1 MALHDQHKKPMPA
14 SLNRKNI
21 RLPALNYVGMREYFV
36 TICCHGREPL
46 FARREN
52 ALPILE
58 QLQSSAGQHSFAVHA
73 YCCMPDHLHIL
84 AAGSSESSDLLSFV
98 NSFKEHTGYEF
109 TQRTGRPLWQFK
121 FYDHIL
127 RGGDGIERV
136 AWYIWMNPVRKG
148 LCAHPAEFP
157 YSGSFTRLSRDQAPP
172 DRPWNAPWT
181 GDKAQNAWRS
191 PRARL
196 VLSAPFSRHV
206 SSRHAAH
213 REVLRAKKFRRGGV
227 VKTPPRRIG
236 TTHCALFYSLRVVR
250 RACCYSVEIAT

>member
-1 MALHDQHKKPMPA
+1 MATDLE
-14 SLNRKNI
+14 RKNI

-36 TICCHGREPL
+36 TICCHKRVPL
-46 FARREN
+46 LAQREN

-58 QLQSSAGQHSFAVHA
+58 QLQSSAIRHCFAVHA

-84 AAGSSESSDLLSFV
+84 VVGTSASSDLLSFV

-127 RGGDGIERV
+127 RRGDGIERV

-148 LCAHPAEFP
+148 LCAHPAEFA
-157 YSGSFTRLSRDQAPP
+157 YSGSFTTLWREQAPP

-181 GDKAQNAWRS
+181 GDN
-191 PRARL
+191 
-196 VLSAPFSRHV
+196 
-206 SSRHAAH
+206 
-213 REVLRAKKFRRGGV
+213 
-227 VKTPPRRIG
+227 
-236 TTHCALFYSLRVVR
+236 
-250 RACCYSVEIAT
+250 